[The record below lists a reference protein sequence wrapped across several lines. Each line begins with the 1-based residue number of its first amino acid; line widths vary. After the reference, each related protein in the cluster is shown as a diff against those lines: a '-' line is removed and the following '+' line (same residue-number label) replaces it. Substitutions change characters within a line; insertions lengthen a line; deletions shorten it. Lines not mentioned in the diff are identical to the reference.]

1 MNNEIRELENIING
15 NLSIIS
21 HFKNQIEQIENEKHD
36 QLKEIVLGIIDMID
50 SFERVEEEI
59 VEKNRKN
66 NKDIFK
72 TMKRYQSIH
81 TKLIYLIEKYG
92 ITKIEFPDNRLIV
105 GLCEVVGTE
114 NDESKENDEIISI
127 IRNGYQRENELIR
140 AAKIIVVKN

>member
-1 MNNEIRELENIING
+1 MNNEIRELENIINA
-15 NLSIIS
+15 NLSLIS
-21 HFKNQIEQIENEKHD
+21 HLKNQTEQKETEKQD
-36 QLKEIVLGIIDMID
+36 QLKEIVLGIIDIID
-50 SFERVEEEI
+50 SFERTEEEI
-59 VEKNRKN
+59 VEKNRKK

-72 TMKRYQSIH
+72 TMKRYQAIH
-81 TKLIYLIEKYG
+81 TKLIYLIKKYG

-127 IRNGYQRENELIR
+127 IRNGYLREDELIR